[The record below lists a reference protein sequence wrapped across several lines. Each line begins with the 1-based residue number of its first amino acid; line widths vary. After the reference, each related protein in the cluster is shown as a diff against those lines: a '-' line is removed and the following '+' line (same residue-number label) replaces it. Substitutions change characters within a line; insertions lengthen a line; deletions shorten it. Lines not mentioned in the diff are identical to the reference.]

1 MKFALALTF
10 FLIILKTYSFEYT
23 RTINGKRNIIS
34 SYDISSSEKFINFTL
49 DATFTDNLGNY
60 GYLESTSTVL
70 LENDKVVKLEGYG
83 HSTYQNDEIIYGR
96 GVRTQQEQ
104 NSGVGKTEVI
114 GAVGSLKHL
123 IGMECTYAIK
133 FFKNYFYWLEKCI
146 ITDKQKEILSKLPK

>member
-1 MKFALALTF
+1 MRYTLT
-10 FLIILKTYSFEYT
+10 LIFSLMVYKTYSFEYI
-23 RTINGKRNIIS
+23 RTINGKRNIVS
-34 SYDISSSEKFINFTL
+34 SYDISASEKFINFTL

-60 GYLESTSTVL
+60 GFLESTSSVL
-70 LENDKVVKLEGYG
+70 LENNKVVKLEGYG

-114 GAVGSLKHL
+114 GAVGSLKNL

-146 ITDKQKEILSKLPK
+146 ITEKQKETLSNLPK